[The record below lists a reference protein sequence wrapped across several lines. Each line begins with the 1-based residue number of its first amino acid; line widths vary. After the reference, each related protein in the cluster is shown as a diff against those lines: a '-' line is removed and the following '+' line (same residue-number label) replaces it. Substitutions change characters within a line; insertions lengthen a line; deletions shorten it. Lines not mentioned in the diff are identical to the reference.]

1 MSSNTHELKI
11 LPQWFADVS
20 TGKKNFEIRRNDRDF
35 KVGDYLLLKEWDKGR
50 YTGRE
55 ITKRIQYI
63 YEGDGTYGL
72 SDEFCILGLEDRPT
86 GEWIIKPK
94 ESSQSAILICNKCNH
109 FIPITIDK
117 NYCPNCGSKMK
128 QEAENE

>member
-1 MSSNTHELKI
+1 MRPCNTHELKI
-11 LPQWFADVS
+11 LPQWFADVM
-20 TGKKNFEIRRNDRDF
+20 TGKKNFEIRRYDRDF
-35 KVGDYLLLKEWDKGR
+35 QEGDYLLLKEWDKGR

-86 GEWIIKPK
+86 GEWIFDGFCF
-94 ESSQSAILICNKCNH
+94 SSSKFKCSICQYPELEKTN
-109 FIPITIDK
+109 F
-117 NYCPNCGSKMK
+117 CPTCGARM
-128 QEAENE
+128 EA